1 MTAEAAP
8 FDAMDAVLVTA
19 HRCAA
24 LFSARSA
31 VAPQKLPV
39 GLAVQRGAFRDLPVA
54 LSAHAWSG
62 GGVGYARVVTIAGPE
77 VSIANVLGY
86 PAPDRPAPILGID
99 LVAVA
104 GAPVVVVADLSPT
117 VPDHLDDTLATLGRY
132 RQVHPPFPAG
142 GPLPAWCT
150 RWFSPHYL
158 YTRVGAASAR
168 SALMAAFDF
177 AAIWIDAAMSAHPEP
192 MLADRISGAVD
203 AYAADHLRED
213 PGLRLLDRMFGDEFA
228 APFRE
233 TILFPRISTGSG
245 SRSLV

>member
-8 FDAMDAVLVTA
+8 FDALDAVLVAA

-24 LFSARSA
+24 LFSARA
-31 VAPQKLPV
+31 KLAPQPLP
-39 GLAVQRGAFRDLPVA
+39 GALAAQKGAFRDLPVT

-77 VSIANVLGY
+77 VAIANVLGY
-86 PAPDRPAPILGID
+86 PADDRPLPILGID

-117 VPDHLDDTLATLGRY
+117 VRDHLDDTLETLARV
-132 RQVHPPFPAG
+132 RRAQPPLPSG
-142 GPLPAWCT
+142 GVLPAWCA

-158 YTRVGAASAR
+158 YTRVGSPSAR
-168 SALMAAFDF
+168 AALRAALDF
-177 AAIWIDAAMSAHPEP
+177 AAVWIEAAMTAPAEPEVTERVT
-192 MLADRISGAVD
+192 AAIA
-203 AYAADHLRED
+203 AYADDHLRED
-213 PGLRLLDRMFGDEFA
+213 PGLRLLDRMFGGEWA

-233 TILFPRISTGSG
+233 TILFPLG